1 MSIYL
6 RGEVWYYLFYING
19 RRYRGSTKTNNETE
33 ALRVEAR
40 KRVAAEQGESLRPKR
55 VPLVREF
62 VKPFEEWLDKTTLAP
77 NTKSDYKN
85 GRRLILKTPLAGMR
99 MDLITADD
107 VETMNFHESPHS
119 RNSAIRTVRRMLGK
133 ARDWKLVR
141 EVPRIK
147 TAKVYPRDRMISLD
161 DEKRL
166 LAAAKRPLDE
176 VLTIM
181 LDSGMRNGEVTRMR
195 WENVH
200 WDGAFYFN
208 PKGKTRKA
216 RRHVPLS
223 ERVICLL
230 KTIQQEQSRRQS
242 APGSSEL
249 RAPVPREGWVFP
261 SKKAPSGHIELSGL
275 EHGFRT
281 LARALGIP
289 DELKLYCARHTF
301 GTVAMAETRDPGLV
315 REVMGHESLSTTM
328 GYLHPE
334 TAAIKAVIDRRN
346 QQKLKQEKA
355 DEPAT
360 EPPKEEKY
368 VM

>member
-1 MSIYL
+1 MSIYQ
-6 RGEVWYYLFYING
+6 RGDVWYYLFYING
-19 RRYRGSTKTNNETE
+19 RRYRGSTKTKNEKD
-33 ALRVEAR
+33 ALRVEVR
-40 KRVAAEQGESLRPKR
+40 KRVAAEQGECLRPKHI
-55 VPLVREF
+55 PLLREF
-62 VKPFEEWLDKTTLAP
+62 VTPFEEWLDKTMLAA

-85 GRRLILKTPLAGMR
+85 GRRLILKTPLAGRR

-119 RNSAIRTVRRMLGK
+119 RNSAIRTLRRMLGK
-133 ARDWKLVR
+133 ARDWKLLR

-147 TAKVYPRDRMISLD
+147 TVKVFPRDRIISVD
-161 DEKRL
+161 DEKCL
-166 LAAAKRPLDE
+166 LTAAKRPLHD

-181 LDSGMRNGEVTRMR
+181 LDSGMRNGEVIRMR

-200 WDGAFYFN
+200 WEGAFYFN

-223 ERVICLL
+223 ERVLALL
-230 KTIQQEQSRRQS
+230 RTIHEEHSHEPSKPQSKPRQ
-242 APGSSEL
+242 
-249 RAPVPREGWVFP
+249 GWVFP
-261 SKKAPSGHIELSGL
+261 SKKSPSGYIGLSSL
-275 EHGFRT
+275 EHRFRKI
-281 LARALGIP
+281 ARELGMS
-289 DELKLYCARHTF
+289 DALKLYCARHTF

-346 QQKLKQEKA
+346 AQKAKNA
-355 DEPAT
+355 VVEPEAG
-360 EPPKEEKY
+360 EPLIAEKY

>member
-6 RGEVWYYLFYING
+6 RGEVWYYLFYVNG
-19 RRYRGSTKTNNETE
+19 RRYRGSTKTNNEKE
-33 ALRVEAR
+33 AQRVEAR

-55 VPLVREF
+55 IPLVREF
-62 VKPFEEWLDKTTLAP
+62 VKPFEEWLDKTTLAA

-119 RNSAIRTVRRMLGK
+119 RNCAIRTLRRMLGK
-133 ARDWKLVR
+133 ARDWKLLR
-141 EVPRIK
+141 EVPRVK
-147 TAKVYPRDRMISLD
+147 TVKVFPRDRLISIE

-166 LAAAKRPLDE
+166 LAAAKRPLQD

-195 WENVH
+195 WENIC
-200 WDGAFYFN
+200 WDSAFYFN

-223 ERVICLL
+223 ERVLALL
-230 KTIQQEQSRRQS
+230 RTIQQEQSKQRS
-242 APGSSEL
+242 KEESKA
-249 RAPVPREGWVFP
+249 REGWVFP
-261 SKKAPSGHIELSGL
+261 SKKAPSGHIGLSGL
-275 EHGFRT
+275 EHRFRK
-281 LARALGIP
+281 LARALEMP
-289 DELKLYCARHTF
+289 ETLKLYCARHTF

-315 REVMGHESLSTTM
+315 REVMGHESLTTTL

-346 QQKLKQEKA
+346 HRNSKA
-355 DEPAT
+355 LRSRKRVASHGSRRNT
-360 EPPKEEKY
+360 
-368 VM
+368 